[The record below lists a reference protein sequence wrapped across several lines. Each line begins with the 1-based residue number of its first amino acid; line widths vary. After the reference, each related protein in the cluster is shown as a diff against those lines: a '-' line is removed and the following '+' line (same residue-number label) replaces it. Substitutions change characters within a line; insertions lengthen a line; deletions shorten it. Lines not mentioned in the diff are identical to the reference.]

1 MRDAGCGM
9 RDAKTDARGGK
20 REDDGAVFRR
30 GGRSFHAKA
39 RRRADSQRK
48 KRELGENFGREAPVR
63 RAAALRGSSPR
74 ANSGF
79 AAAGRKVLRLAL
91 TRFAQDDR
99 RKKGGSALMP
109 AEKSG
114 GCAAPGTNGA
124 RRSPSTPEKPI
135 TPGDCFHPGEVQGC
149 PEIASTPEKP
159 RLPGDCFHPG
169 EAKAA
174 RRLPP
179 PRRSQGCPE
188 IASTP
193 EKPITPGGRLYPGEP
208 MLPGGHL
215 HPGEAN
221 NCPEVAST
229 PETEFRERW
238 VPTFDWMG
246 TAVRER

>member
-1 MRDAGCGM
+1 M
-9 RDAKTDARGGK
+9 
-20 REDDGAVFRR
+20 FRR
-30 GGRSFHAKA
+30 GGWSFHAKA

-48 KRELGENFGREAPVR
+48 KRGRGENFGREAPVR

-124 RRSPSTPEKPI
+124 RRSPSTPESPCCPEI
-135 TPGDCFHPGEVQGC
+135 ASTPESPCCPEIASTPEPRLPGGRHPPRRSQGCPEVASTPESPCC

-159 RLPGDCFHPG
+159 RLPGGRLHPGEPMLPGDCLHPG
-169 EAKAA
+169 EANNA

-179 PRRSQGCPE
+179 PRNRNLGS
-188 IASTP
+188 
-193 EKPITPGGRLYPGEP
+193 GGFPPSIGW
-208 MLPGGHL
+208 
-215 HPGEAN
+215 
-221 NCPEVAST
+221 
-229 PETEFRERW
+229 ER
-238 VPTFDWMG
+238 
-246 TAVRER
+246 R